1 MNGTKYVFDTNT
13 LINFLQGNPELRRF
27 SGSAIYLSL
36 ISVIEFLSFS
46 NLEEDDKV
54 LLFEFIKDIEIVDLN
69 YSDIE
74 LINLITNIRVVNKLK
89 LPDAII
95 AATALYK
102 SAILITKDKGFS
114 TIASLHTLPY

>member
-27 SGSAIYLSL
+27 SGSVIYLSL

-102 SAILITKDKGFS
+102 SATLITKDKDFS
-114 TIASLHTLPY
+114 IIASLHTLSY

>member
-27 SGSAIYLSL
+27 SGSVIYLSL

-74 LINLITNIRVVNKLK
+74 LINLITNIRVANKLK

-102 SAILITKDKGFS
+102 SATLITKDKDFS
-114 TIASLHTLPY
+114 NIASLHTLSY